1 MSALF
6 PVAIKTGNEGWTTMP
21 GVSGALALSDAT
33 FRPIKLLK
41 ALSHTYVNA
50 PDGKKALKAHYAKV
64 YSLLGFFFAA
74 VNLTMVILKGS
85 YTFGGPVKGGFSF
98 YSPGISAT
106 LS

>member
-64 YSLLGFFFAA
+64 YSLLGGFF
-74 VNLTMVILKGS
+74 LRL
-85 YTFGGPVKGGFSF
+85 
-98 YSPGISAT
+98 
-106 LS
+106 